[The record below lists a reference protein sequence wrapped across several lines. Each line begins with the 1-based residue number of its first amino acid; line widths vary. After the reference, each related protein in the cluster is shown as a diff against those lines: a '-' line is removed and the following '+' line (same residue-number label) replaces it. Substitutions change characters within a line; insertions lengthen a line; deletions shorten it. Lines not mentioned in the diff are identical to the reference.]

1 MSERFKKLAAIVAAF
16 IQEKPWTVVKFC
28 LLFAAVTWFVSR
40 NFGGMAVSLLVAT
53 VVTLLSIAHWKI
65 FDKASDAFLDVEEHD
80 NAEEKGKKTFIV
92 IAKRIF
98 YTVMDYGLAALSI
111 ALVIAMKNLGF
122 SYLATV
128 AAMWLI
134 IDITSASAF
143 VIIYERTGR
152 DMTLG
157 RSYRRM
163 ANVIMAHSKIA
174 GVIVFIYETT
184 LASFWAGP
192 DYTVLFWRDE
202 LNTRV
207 RLAIAL
213 IAITAAHA
221 FLWTAVYWSSYEDIV
236 GLVASII
243 KG

>member
-1 MSERFKKLAAIVAAF
+1 MNENLKKMFALIATFV
-16 IQEKPWTVVKFC
+16 QKKPWTVVKFFMI
-28 LLFAAVTWFVSR
+28 FAAVTWFVSR
-40 NFGGMAVSLLVAT
+40 NFGGLAVGLPVAAF
-53 VVTLLSIAHWKI
+53 VILLSVAQWRI
-65 FDKASDAFLDVEEHD
+65 FDKASDALLDIEED
-80 NAEEKGKKTFIV
+80 DDTAEKGKKTIVV

-98 YTVMDYGLAALSI
+98 YTAMDYGLAGLSI
-111 ALVIAMKNLGF
+111 ILVVAMKNLGF
-122 SYLATV
+122 SYLVTV
-128 AAMWLI
+128 ATMWLI

-163 ANVIMAHSKIA
+163 TNVIMKHSKIA
-174 GVIVFIYETT
+174 GIVVFIYEIT

-192 DYTVLFWRDE
+192 DYVVLFFRDE
-202 LNTRV
+202 LNTRL

-213 IAITAAHA
+213 IGITAAHA
-221 FLWTAVYWSSYEDIV
+221 FLWTAVYWFSYESIV
-236 GLVASII
+236 ELITNIV